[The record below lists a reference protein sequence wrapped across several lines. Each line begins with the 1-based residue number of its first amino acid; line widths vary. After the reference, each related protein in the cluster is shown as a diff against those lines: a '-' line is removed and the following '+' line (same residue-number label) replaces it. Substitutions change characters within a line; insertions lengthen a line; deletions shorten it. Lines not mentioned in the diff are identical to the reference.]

1 MPKSAN
7 KSYEA
12 LAVIGA
18 REGSKSI
25 PKKNIKPL
33 LGKPLIAWTIEEAKK
48 SKLLTRT
55 IVSTDSEEIADV
67 ARRYGA
73 EVPFLRPADISGD
86 LSLGEEFLR
95 HALDWLKA
103 KENYEPDIVL
113 RLPPTSPLRTA
124 AHIDEGI
131 QKLIDTPGAHSVR
144 PIIESPKHPYKMWKI
159 SKDGQWLQPFLP
171 RDFTKM
177 KEPYNSSR
185 QALPEVYIHT
195 GAMDVMWLRTIRK
208 LKSTSGEKIAYFYMK
223 SEDSVNLDNEIDFLL
238 AEILLKRRLDL
249 R

>member
-1 MPKSAN
+1 MTKSAK
-7 KSYEA
+7 KSYEV

-25 PKKNIKPL
+25 PQKNIKPL

-55 IVSTDSEEIADV
+55 IVSTDSEEIAKV
-67 ARRYGA
+67 AKRYQA

-86 LSLGEEFLR
+86 LSLGEAFIR

-103 KENYEPDIVL
+103 HENYEPDIVL

-131 QKLIDTPGAHSVR
+131 QKLIDTPGADSVR
-144 PIIESPKHPYKMWKI
+144 PIVESPKHPYKMWKI
-159 SKDGQWLQPFLP
+159 SEDGRWLEPFLP

-177 KEPYNSSR
+177 NEPYNFSR

-195 GAMDVMWLRTIRK
+195 GAMDVMWLRTIRE
-208 LKSTSGEKIAYFYMK
+208 LNSTSGEKIAYFYMK
-223 SEDSVNLDNEIDFLL
+223 PEDSVNIDLEIDVLL
-238 AEILLKRRLDL
+238 AEILLEHRLDL
-249 R
+249 P